1 MSLTF
6 RRPLVQA
13 LIVSLLLHFVL
24 LISVAVLVPEK
35 PGLTAAALKVVMSV
49 ETRRPVTA
57 PVKTPPRAA
66 APPVVE
72 RANVAPAKP
81 SIPARRKP
89 EEQTIMAVAPTPAS
103 DAPAV
108 AAPPAS
114 PAASVAVSSAAA
126 SVETSNGSVAKAAPG
141 PVADAPVAI
150 NKNDVADL
158 RASLGSAARRF
169 KRYPRLARERGW
181 EGTVEIVLVYHT
193 HPPSPEIR
201 VGRSSGRSM
210 LDEQAMEMLS
220 RAAETTALPA
230 GLKGRD
236 FQLTLPVVFSLE
248 DDQ

>member
-1 MSLTF
+1 MSLPF

-13 LIVSLLLHFVL
+13 LIVSLLLHLVL

-49 ETRRPVTA
+49 ETRRPVAA
-57 PVKTPPRAA
+57 PVKMPPQAA

-72 RANVAPAKP
+72 RANVAPGKA
-81 SIPARRKP
+81 SVPARRKP
-89 EEQTIMAVAPTPAS
+89 EEQPVMAVTPTSAT
-103 DAPAV
+103 DAPSVAV
-108 AAPPAS
+108 PPAS
-114 PAASVAVSSAAA
+114 PAAAVSSAAH
-126 SVETSNGSVAKAAPG
+126 SVETSKGHVAQAASG
-141 PVADAPVAI
+141 PVDAGPEAI

-181 EGTVEIVLVYHT
+181 EGTIEIVLVYNT
-193 HPPSPEIR
+193 HLPSPEIR

-210 LDEQAMEMLS
+210 LDEQAVDMLS
-220 RAAETTALPA
+220 RAAQTTALPA

-236 FQLTLPVVFSLE
+236 FQLTLPVVFSL
-248 DDQ
+248 DADQ

>member
-35 PGLTAAALKVVMSV
+35 PGLTAAALSVVMSV

-72 RANVAPAKP
+72 RANVAPAKT

-114 PAASVAVSSAAA
+114 PAAAVSNAAP
-126 SVETSNGSVAKAAPG
+126 SVETSKGSVAKAAPG
-141 PVADAPVAI
+141 PVADAPEAI

-181 EGTVEIVLVYHT
+181 EGMVEIVLVYNT
-193 HPPSPEIR
+193 HLPSPEIR

-210 LDEQAMEMLS
+210 LDEQAMDMLS
-220 RAAETTALPA
+220 RAAQTTALPV